1 MNQLALVAWVWSAL
15 VPCGCGAP
23 STPDL
28 PASTS
33 VSLESP
39 AYVEIAL
46 TARVPGASFRQAGAE
61 SVTALVRVDGEPDSH
76 IVLYGGG
83 EETPYRA
90 VSTRRLAAGAHDV
103 RVELDPAK
111 SRAPEAPV
119 QITRLAVTAAQDADL
134 ARAPILIGR
143 DGLDSAST
151 DVPLGMYAE
160 REAGGT
166 RYTVIW
172 SNEDGGTGVL
182 PSLLLSG
189 YGRVVDIEWVYEI
202 ADGAA
207 PPAGKIQGAG
217 HGTEP
222 FSGTVVGERPVLLT
236 ATRNNNME
244 GWKRP
249 LLPQEPQALV
259 FSLPLDP
266 PPRDGLRE
274 RLLDRHPAWVR
285 ASNDELHREHGVKD
299 APGSAA
305 PGVADLREHFY
316 VDYEGRDLPEGRV
329 IIVDEAGRR
338 AASDRGVAIGRVSG
352 SQLRTAIER
361 AAPGARFAALE
372 LETLGGAGPA
382 DPAAAFRVFTLDDAF
397 APVEVARVPA
407 GQVKVAPLR

>member
-1 MNQLALVAWVWSAL
+1 MRSTIPRVLVALALCSCGGSA
-15 VPCGCGAP
+15 A
-23 STPDL
+23 DL
-28 PASTS
+28 PASA
-33 VSLESP
+33 SLTLAQP
-39 AYVEIAL
+39 AYVEITL
-46 TARVPGASFRQAGAE
+46 SARVAGASFRQAGAE
-61 SVTALVRVDGEPDSH
+61 SATALVRVDGEADSH
-76 IVLYGGG
+76 VVLYGGG
-83 EETPYRA
+83 EETLYRA
-90 VSTRRLAAGAHDV
+90 LSTRRLAPGAHEV
-103 RVELDPAK
+103 RVELDAGK
-111 SRAPEAPV
+111 SRAAGAQV
-119 QITRLAVTAAQDADL
+119 HVTRLALAASPDAQV

-143 DGLDSAST
+143 DGLDNART

-189 YGRVVDIEWVYEI
+189 YGRVVDIEWVYQI

-222 FSGTVVGERPVLLT
+222 FAGTAVGERPVLLT
-236 ATRNNNME
+236 ATSNNNMQS
-244 GWKRP
+244 WQRP
-249 LLPQEPQALV
+249 LAPQDPQVLV
-259 FSLPLDP
+259 FSLPLEP
-266 PPRDGLRE
+266 PPAGGLRE
-274 RLLDRHPAWVR
+274 LLLDRHPAWVR
-285 ASNDELHREHGVKD
+285 ASNDELQREHGLKD
-299 APGSAA
+299 APGLAA

-329 IIVDEAGRR
+329 ILLDDAGRR

-352 SQLRTAIER
+352 SRLRTAIER

-372 LETLGGAGPA
+372 LETVGGAGPP
-382 DPAAAFRVFTLDDAF
+382 DPAAAFRVFTLDGAF